1 MGRAARDALS
11 DRGTWLMVGV
21 VFLCVLLVLIIVS
34 IHDREKPESPQA
46 LVAKA
51 INQIVPLNEWKPGMG
66 KKPFMY
72 HPAGFNALVWRP
84 LPLRPVQLG
93 QQLGPGARPLPQGSG
108 IPLNSAPMAPG
119 GGWAYGTG
127 KP

>member
-11 DRGTWLMVGV
+11 DRATWLMAGV

-34 IHDREKPESPQA
+34 IHDKEKPESPQA

-51 INQIVPLNEWKPGMG
+51 INQIVALKEWKPGMG

-84 LPLRPVQLG
+84 LPLRR
-93 QQLGPGARPLPQGSG
+93 QLGPGPCPSPQGSG
-108 IPLNSAPMAPG
+108 SPLNRAPMGPG
-119 GGWAYGTG
+119 GGQVYGRG
-127 KP
+127 QP

>member
-11 DRGTWLMVGV
+11 DRATWLMAGV

-34 IHDREKPESPQA
+34 IHDKEKPESPQA

-51 INQIVPLNEWKPGMG
+51 INQIVPLKEWKPGMG

-93 QQLGPGARPLPQGSG
+93 RQLGPGPRPSPQGSG
-108 IPLNSAPMAPG
+108 SPLNSVPMTPG
-119 GGWAYGTG
+119 SGQVYGKG
-127 KP
+127 QP

>member
-1 MGRAARDALS
+1 MVRTARDALS
-11 DRGTWLMVGV
+11 DRTTWLMVGV

-34 IHDREKPESPQA
+34 IHDKEKPESPQA

-51 INQIVPLNEWKPGMG
+51 INQMVPLKEWKPGMG

-93 QQLGPGARPLPQGSG
+93 QQLGSGPLPSPQGSG
-108 IPLNSAPMAPG
+108 SPLNIAPMGPG
-119 GGWAYGTG
+119 GVQVYGRG
-127 KP
+127 QP

>member
-11 DRGTWLMVGV
+11 DRATWLLAGV

-46 LVAKA
+46 LAAAA
-51 INQIVPLNEWKPGMG
+51 INQIFPVKEWKPGMG

-72 HPAGFNALVWRP
+72 HPAGFNRLVWRP

-93 QQLGPGARPLPQGSG
+93 QQLGQGALPSPQNTGSPLS
-108 IPLNSAPMAPG
+108 SAPMAPG
-119 GGWAYGTG
+119 GG
-127 KP
+127 

>member
-34 IHDREKPESPQA
+34 IHEKEKPESPQA
-46 LVAKA
+46 LVAAA
-51 INQIVPLNEWKPGMG
+51 INQIFPLKEWKPGMG

-93 QQLGPGARPLPQGSG
+93 QQLGPGLLPSPQGSG
-108 IPLNSAPMAPG
+108 SPLNRAPTAPG
-119 GGWAYGTG
+119 GGQVYGRG
-127 KP
+127 QP

>member
-11 DRGTWLMVGV
+11 DRATWLMAGV
-21 VFLCVLLVLIIVS
+21 VLLCVLLVLIIVS
-34 IHDREKPESPQA
+34 IHDKEKPESPQA

-51 INQIVPLNEWKPGMG
+51 INQIVALKEWKPGMG

-72 HPAGFNALVWRP
+72 HPAGFSALVWRP

-93 QQLGPGARPLPQGSG
+93 RQLGPGPRPSPQGSG
-108 IPLNSAPMAPG
+108 SPLNSVPMTPG
-119 GGWAYGTG
+119 SGQVYGKG
-127 KP
+127 QP

>member
-34 IHDREKPESPQA
+34 IHEKEKPESPQA

-51 INQIVPLNEWKPGMG
+51 INQIVPLEEWKPGMG

-108 IPLNSAPMAPG
+108 IPLNSAPMGPG